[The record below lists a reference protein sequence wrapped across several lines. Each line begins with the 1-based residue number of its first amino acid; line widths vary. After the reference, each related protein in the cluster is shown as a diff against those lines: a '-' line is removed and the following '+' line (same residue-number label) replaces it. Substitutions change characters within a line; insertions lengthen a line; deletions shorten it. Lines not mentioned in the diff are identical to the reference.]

1 MCVIGHADQDIGGVM
16 GIEDL
21 INNARA
27 GQLALHMDDEAF
39 NKLVTACD
47 VYIDDLNDLY
57 RQAMALADK
66 PLGFSEGHLQ
76 SGADLAR
83 KFQEKASAPGNSAAA
98 TFKSHIDAAENFKT
112 LFLAARA
119 AYRQTDEHNASG
131 FKLGDGH

>member
-1 MCVIGHADQDIGGVM
+1 M

-21 INNARA
+21 INNAKA

-39 NKLVTACD
+39 NNLVTACD

-66 PLGFSEGHLQ
+66 PLGFSEDHLQ

-83 KFQEKASAPGNSAAA
+83 KFQEKAGAPTNSAAA
-98 TFKSHIDAAENFKT
+98 TFKSHIEAAENFKT
-112 LFLAARA
+112 LFLAART
-119 AYRQTDEHNASG
+119 AYHQTDQHNAGG